1 MKSKKNLSIFT
12 PENHIA
18 CLLGYAALITEIVV
32 SGYYTDLDIFFFLT
46 RFGIFTLY
54 YAAIEKHYFDAL
66 GYVGLILVI
75 LSVYGIRKEYQKLQA
90 QKFSKLSVLEK
101 TNIKEPSKPKLSDC
115 NILPKYARPECSKDN
130 KELQKTYNED
140 LKEYNFQI
148 KNSENQIKTIDVSLD
163 FFEVQ
168 PLLIY
173 CFLICAITYISV
185 LGVKS
190 PEIKGLK
197 IAKIET
203 LDVRD
208 ENKSL
213 TNLEKVKRIE
223 TRNKLEKV
231 SQEKLC
237 KEYGISLSEF
247 KRLRAKQTQKVEL
260 VVEPNKNN
268 LGLEGSEEYA

>member
-1 MKSKKNLSIFT
+1 MKSKKNLSLFT

-32 SGYYTDLDIFFFLT
+32 SGYYTELDVFFFLT
-46 RFGIFTLY
+46 RLGIFTLY
-54 YAAIEKHYFDAL
+54 YAAIEKQYFDAL
-66 GYVGLILVI
+66 SYVGLILVI
-75 LSVYGIRKEYQKLQA
+75 LSVYGIRKEYQKLQTE
-90 QKFSKLSVLEK
+90 KFSTLSVLEK
-101 TNIKEPSKPKLSDC
+101 TNIKEPGKPSLTDC
-115 NILPKYARPECSKDN
+115 NTIPKYARLECSKDN
-130 KELQKTYNED
+130 KELQNTYNED

-173 CFLICAITYISV
+173 CFLIMAITYISV

-190 PEIKGLK
+190 PEIKELK
-197 IAKIET
+197 TVKIET
-203 LDVRD
+203 LDVN
-208 ENKSL
+208 ENKNL
-213 TNLEKVKRIE
+213 PNLEKVKRIE

-237 KEYGISLSEF
+237 REYGISLSEF
-247 KRLRAKQTQKVEL
+247 KRLRAKQTQKVEPVL
-260 VVEPNKNN
+260 EPNKNN